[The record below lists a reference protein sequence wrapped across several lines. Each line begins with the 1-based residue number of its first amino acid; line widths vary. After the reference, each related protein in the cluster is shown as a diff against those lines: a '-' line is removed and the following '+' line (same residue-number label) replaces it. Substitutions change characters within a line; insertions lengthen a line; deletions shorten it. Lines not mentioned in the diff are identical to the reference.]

1 MSDVFKM
8 FEGFLKQSQ
17 DMAEQMGKEF
27 TKNQGEWLDKTKDF
41 MPEGMADMAQEMVG
55 EGIDVK
61 MRALATVAGLT
72 AKGADDTAAII
83 TAIHAATAAGA
94 SKREILETILQMVAI
109 GVVTGVSKAMIAA
122 MAAFSTDGESL

>member
-41 MPEGMADMAQEMVG
+41 MPEGMADMAQDMVG

-61 MRALATVAGLT
+61 TRALATVAGLT
-72 AKGADDTAAII
+72 ANGADDTAAIT

-122 MAAFSTDGESL
+122 MATFSTEGEPL

>member
-55 EGIDVK
+55 DGIDVK
-61 MRALATVAGLT
+61 TRALATVAGLT
-72 AKGADDTAAII
+72 ANGADDTAAII

>member
-1 MSDVFKM
+1 MNDVFKM

-41 MPEGMADMAQEMVG
+41 MPESMADMAQDMVG
-55 EGIDVK
+55 EGIDAK
-61 MRALATVAGLT
+61 TRALATVAGLT
-72 AKGADDTAAII
+72 ANGADDTAAIT

>member
-1 MSDVFKM
+1 MNDVFKM

-41 MPEGMADMAQEMVG
+41 MPEGMTQAMVG
-55 EGIDVK
+55 EGIDAK
-61 MRALATVAGLT
+61 TRALATVAGLT
-72 AKGADDTAAII
+72 ANGADDTAAIT

-94 SKREILETILQMVAI
+94 SKREILETILQMVTI

>member
-8 FEGFLKQSQ
+8 FEGFLKHSQ

-27 TKNQGEWLDKTKDF
+27 TKNQGEWLDKMKDF
-41 MPEGMADMAQEMVG
+41 MPEGMTQAMVG
-55 EGIDVK
+55 EGIDAK
-61 MRALATVAGLT
+61 TRALATVAGLT
-72 AKGADDTAAII
+72 ANGADDTAAIT

>member
-8 FEGFLKQSQ
+8 FEGFLKQSK
-17 DMAEQMGKEF
+17 DMAEQMGEEF

-41 MPEGMADMAQEMVG
+41 MPEGMADMAQDMVG

-61 MRALATVAGLT
+61 TRALATVAGLT
-72 AKGADDTAAII
+72 ANGADDTAAIT

-109 GVVTGVSKAMIAA
+109 GVVTDISKAMIAA
-122 MAAFSTDGESL
+122 TAAFSTDGESL

>member
-61 MRALATVAGLT
+61 TRALATVAGLT
-72 AKGADDTAAII
+72 ANGADDTAAII

-109 GVVTGVSKAMIAA
+109 GVVTGVSKAMIVA

>member
-41 MPEGMADMAQEMVG
+41 MPEGMTQAMVG
-55 EGIDVK
+55 EGIDAK
-61 MRALATVAGLT
+61 TRALATVAGLT
-72 AKGADDTAAII
+72 ANGADDTAAI
-83 TAIHAATAAGA
+83 TVAIHAAIAAGA

-109 GVVTGVSKAMIAA
+109 GVVTDISKAMIAA
-122 MAAFSTDGESL
+122 TAAFSTDGESL

>member
-72 AKGADDTAAII
+72 ANGADDTAAII

>member
-17 DMAEQMGKEF
+17 DMAEQIGKEF

-41 MPEGMADMAQEMVG
+41 MPEGMADMAQDMVG

-61 MRALATVAGLT
+61 TRALATVAGLT
-72 AKGADDTAAII
+72 ANGADDTAAI
-83 TAIHAATAAGA
+83 TAAIHAAIAAGA

-109 GVVTGVSKAMIAA
+109 GVVTDISKAMIAA

>member
-1 MSDVFKM
+1 MNDVFKM

-17 DMAEQMGKEF
+17 DMAEQIGKEF

-41 MPEGMADMAQEMVG
+41 MPEGMTQAMVG
-55 EGIDVK
+55 EGIDAK
-61 MRALATVAGLT
+61 TRALATVAGLT
-72 AKGADDTAAII
+72 ANGADDTAAIT

-94 SKREILETILQMVAI
+94 SKREILETILQMVTI

-122 MAAFSTDGESL
+122 MATFSTEGEPL

>member
-41 MPEGMADMAQEMVG
+41 MPEGMTQAMVG
-55 EGIDVK
+55 EGIDAK
-61 MRALATVAGLT
+61 TRALATVAGLT
-72 AKGADDTAAII
+72 ANGADDTAAIT

>member
-1 MSDVFKM
+1 MNDVFKM

-17 DMAEQMGKEF
+17 DMAEQIGKEF

-41 MPEGMADMAQEMVG
+41 MPEGMTQAMVG
-55 EGIDVK
+55 EGIDAK
-61 MRALATVAGLT
+61 TRALATVAGLT
-72 AKGADDTAAII
+72 ADGADDTAAIT

>member
-17 DMAEQMGKEF
+17 DMAEQIGKEF
-27 TKNQGEWLDKTKDF
+27 TKNQGEWLDKTKEF
-41 MPEGMADMAQEMVG
+41 MPEGMADMAQDMVG

-61 MRALATVAGLT
+61 TRALATLAGLT
-72 AKGADDTAAII
+72 ANGADDTAAI
-83 TAIHAATAAGA
+83 TAAIHASIAAGA

-122 MAAFSTDGESL
+122 MATFSTEGESL

>member
-8 FEGFLKQSQ
+8 FEGFLQQSQ

>member
-55 EGIDVK
+55 DGIDVK
-61 MRALATVAGLT
+61 TRALATVAGLT
-72 AKGADDTAAII
+72 ANGADDTAAII

-122 MAAFSTDGESL
+122 MTAFSTDGESL

>member
-41 MPEGMADMAQEMVG
+41 MPEGMADIAQDMVG

-61 MRALATVAGLT
+61 TRALATVAGLT
-72 AKGADDTAAII
+72 ANGADDTAAIT

-122 MAAFSTDGESL
+122 MAAFSTDGEFL

>member
-1 MSDVFKM
+1 MSDGFKM

-17 DMAEQMGKEF
+17 DMAEHMGKEF

-41 MPEGMADMAQEMVG
+41 MPESMADMAQDMVG
-55 EGIDVK
+55 EGIDAK
-61 MRALATVAGLT
+61 TRALATVAGLT
-72 AKGADDTAAII
+72 ANGADDTAAIT

>member
-27 TKNQGEWLDKTKDF
+27 TKNQGEWFDKTKDF

>member
-17 DMAEQMGKEF
+17 DMAEQIGKEF
-27 TKNQGEWLDKTKDF
+27 TKNQGEWLDKTKEF
-41 MPEGMADMAQEMVG
+41 MPEGMEDMAQDMVG

-61 MRALATVAGLT
+61 TRALATVAGLT
-72 AKGADDTAAII
+72 ANGADDTTAIT

>member
-41 MPEGMADMAQEMVG
+41 MPEGMADMAQDMVG

-61 MRALATVAGLT
+61 TRALATVAGLT
-72 AKGADDTAAII
+72 ANGADDTAAIT

-122 MAAFSTDGESL
+122 MAAFSTDGDSL

>member
-17 DMAEQMGKEF
+17 DMAEQMDKEF
-27 TKNQGEWLDKTKDF
+27 TKNQGEWFDKTKDF

>member
-17 DMAEQMGKEF
+17 DMAEQIGKEF

-41 MPEGMADMAQEMVG
+41 MPEGMTQAMVG
-55 EGIDVK
+55 EGIDAK
-61 MRALATVAGLT
+61 TRALATVAGLT
-72 AKGADDTAAII
+72 ANGADDTAAIT

>member
-41 MPEGMADMAQEMVG
+41 MPEGMTQAMVG
-55 EGIDVK
+55 EGIDAK
-61 MRALATVAGLT
+61 TRALATVAGLT
-72 AKGADDTAAII
+72 ANGADDTAAIT

-94 SKREILETILQMVAI
+94 SKREILETILQMVTI

-122 MAAFSTDGESL
+122 MAAFSTDGGSQ

>member
-72 AKGADDTAAII
+72 ANGADDTAAII

-94 SKREILETILQMVAI
+94 SKREILETILQMAAI

>member
-72 AKGADDTAAII
+72 ANGADDTAAII

-94 SKREILETILQMVAI
+94 SKREILETILQMVVI

>member
-17 DMAEQMGKEF
+17 DMAEHMGKEF
-27 TKNQGEWLDKTKDF
+27 TKNQGEWLEKTKDF
-41 MPEGMADMAQEMVG
+41 IPEGMADMAQDMVG

-61 MRALATVAGLT
+61 TRALATVAGLT
-72 AKGADDTAAII
+72 ANGADDTAAITAAI
-83 TAIHAATAAGA
+83 HTAIAAGA

>member
-8 FEGFLKQSQ
+8 FEGFLKHSQ

-27 TKNQGEWLDKTKDF
+27 TKNQGEWLDKMKDF
-41 MPEGMADMAQEMVG
+41 MPEGMADMAQDMVG

-61 MRALATVAGLT
+61 TRALATVAGLT
-72 AKGADDTAAII
+72 ANGADDTAAIT

-94 SKREILETILQMVAI
+94 SKREILETILQMVTI

-122 MAAFSTDGESL
+122 MATFSTEGESL

>member
-72 AKGADDTAAII
+72 ANGADDTVAIT
-83 TAIHAATAAGA
+83 TAIHEATAAGA

>member
-17 DMAEQMGKEF
+17 DMAEQMDKEF
-27 TKNQGEWLDKTKDF
+27 TKNQGEWFDKTKDF

-122 MAAFSTDGESL
+122 MAAFSTDGESP